1 MARNTIAKGVIWKF
15 LERFGCLGVQFVLQI
30 VLGRILGPALY
41 GELSFMIIFT
51 TLANVFVQKG
61 FNTALIQNKDVDEED
76 YSSVFWVSM
85 AIALGFY
92 IAIFAGAPFISDYF
106 KMPHIVTPFRV
117 LALMLFPGAF
127 NSIQIAKISRH
138 MDFKKLFFSHVGA
151 ILISGF
157 LGVYIAVNGGGLWAL
172 VVQSLSN
179 ITITCIMMIFV
190 VKVRI
195 KRVCNMERIK
205 VLFNFGWKVLVSSL
219 IDTIYQDLRSLVI
232 GRKYDS
238 ATLGYYNKGKHFPQ
252 FINNAVNGT
261 LQSVMLP
268 AMSTKQDDKA
278 GLKMFMR
285 NSIKA
290 SAYLITPIMAGLAAT
305 AEPLVVLLLTEKWLP
320 CVPYLQIY
328 CFTFA
333 FYPVNTC
340 NLQAINAMGRSD
352 IFLKLEVIKKIYG
365 IIALII
371 AVVFFDSPIAI
382 ALTGAI
388 TSVIGCFV
396 NAFPNK
402 KLIGYSYFE
411 QMKDMVPSLISSLV
425 MFACVL
431 LIQLL
436 NLPSMVTLIIQVI
449 TGIVVYAVISLVFK
463 PVGYTMLKDMITNLL
478 KKKKSASK

>member
-1 MARNTIAKGVIWKF
+1 F
-15 LERFGCLGVQFVLQI
+15 LFQV
-30 VLGRILGPALY
+30 
-41 GELSFMIIFT
+41 SD
-51 TLANVFVQKG
+51 TL
-61 FNTALIQNKDVDEED
+61 
-76 YSSVFWVSM
+76 
-85 AIALGFY
+85 
-92 IAIFAGAPFISDYF
+92 
-106 KMPHIVTPFRV
+106 
-117 LALMLFPGAF
+117 
-127 NSIQIAKISRH
+127 
-138 MDFKKLFFSHVGA
+138 
-151 ILISGF
+151 
-157 LGVYIAVNGGGLWAL
+157 
-172 VVQSLSN
+172 
-179 ITITCIMMIFV
+179 
-190 VKVRI
+190 
-195 KRVCNMERIK
+195 
-205 VLFNFGWKVLVSSL
+205 
-219 IDTIYQDLRSLVI
+219 YQDLRSLVI

-478 KKKKSASK
+478 KKKKSVSK